1 MTHSLMIFQG
11 VVSVLL
17 IIMVLIQFGKGA
29 EAGLMSTADSVFT
42 GSQKG
47 NILTKITI
55 VLSILFLGNSVLLAK
70 FQGERGSKSLLDNEA
85 PIARPFSTTPA
96 PAEGTD
102 AATPATETAP
112 ATEATTAPATETAP
126 AKVPES
132 SENKQ

>member
-1 MTHSLMIFQG
+1 MTTSLMIFQA

-17 IIMVLIQFGKGA
+17 IIMVLVQFGKGA

-70 FQGERGSKSLLDNEA
+70 FQGQRGKTSILDSEA
-85 PIARPFSTTPA
+85 PIARPFSTTTA
-96 PAEGTD
+96 PAETNAVD
-102 AATPATETAP
+102 TAAPAAEATETK
-112 ATEATTAPATETAP
+112 TEATAPAEATET
-126 AKVPES
+126 K
-132 SENKQ
+132 